1 MTRFKKLSYFII
13 LLISIGFTACC
24 SCGEGEANV
33 VKGIINVV
41 GNEPFTRLAI
51 RQLDEKVYLL
61 DCNEEL
67 KKELWKEQGNYYAI
81 LFSKTRMEQGTPVLV
96 VEKAIPLYKNANN

>member
-1 MTRFKKLSYFII
+1 MTAIKKLSLLFI

-24 SCGEGEANV
+24 SCGDGEENI

-51 RQLDEKVYLL
+51 IQLNEKVFLL

-67 KKELWKEQGNYYAI
+67 KKELWKQQGNYYAVQ
-81 LFSKTRMEQGTPVLV
+81 FSKTRVEQGTTVLV
-96 VEKAIPLYKNANN
+96 VEKAIPLYKNAN